1 VVYRQV
7 VTTFANK
14 MKQKDATV
22 FFVED
27 AVMALVMAIIYY
39 FIDRLLI
46 FKFSGLTE
54 PEGVIK

>member
-22 FFVED
+22 FFVEEEERSERKT
-27 AVMALVMAIIYY
+27 
-39 FIDRLLI
+39 RLECECNGRDFGRIGKL
-46 FKFSGLTE
+46 G
-54 PEGVIK
+54 